1 MKTPRFRLILTCT
14 GLSLALL
21 TSATLNADD
30 NAKAAGQKTAA
41 TVTGEGGDKT
51 TVDDKASVA
60 DKAKHGRLRFRS
72 ANDSACTPASGSLSE
87 ADIRRAQHARVQAKK

>member
-1 MKTPRFRLILTCT
+1 MKTPRFRLILTYT

-21 TSATLNADD
+21 TSTRLNADD
-30 NAKAAGQKTAA
+30 NTKAAGRKIVS
-41 TVTGEGGDKT
+41 TVTGEAADKT
-51 TVDDKASVA
+51 TVDDKTSVA

-72 ANDSACTPASGSLSE
+72 PNDSACTPASGSLSE